1 MGEKLKSAPVYF
13 AIAQARHNTVLR
25 LGSYA
30 ADIQDR
36 MRKAGYPDFQKAV
49 SMAFNL
55 MPQIGEEK
63 HTQNQ
68 PRVEQV
74 ERLIFS
80 SSDYSK
86 GFIVEQNALSFQTTE
101 YDTFETFADEFSK
114 GLGIIH
120 ECITLAHSERVGLRY
135 LDAIVPLNGEAGL
148 GDYLV
153 PGVLGLGN
161 NLPDSVEVSRS
172 FTETHIRTAECVI
185 LARTIIQAGPLGFP
199 MDLQPM
205 GVKIAER
212 FQSINGVHA
221 IIDTDASIE
230 GRHTFDVDAIKAQL
244 RKLRNGV
251 GLAFDAIVT
260 PSAIAEWKI

>member
-1 MGEKLKSAPVYF
+1 MGEKLKNAPVYF
-13 AIAQARHNTVLR
+13 VIAQARHNTVLR
-25 LGSYA
+25 LGFYA

-101 YDTFETFADEFSK
+101 YDTFETFADEFAK

-120 ECITLAHSERVGLRY
+120 ECVTLAHSERVGLRY
-135 LDAIVPLNGEAGL
+135 LDAIVPSNGEAGL

-161 NLPDSVEVSRS
+161 NLPDSVEISHS
-172 FTETHIRTAECVI
+172 FTETHIRTVDSVV

-199 MDLQPM
+199 MDLQPL

-230 GRHTFDVDAIKAQL
+230 GRHPFDVDAIQAQL
-244 RKLRNGV
+244 KTLRHGV
-251 GLAFDAIVT
+251 GLAFDAVVM
-260 PSAIAEWKI
+260 PSAIAEWKV

>member
-1 MGEKLKSAPVYF
+1 MGEKPKNSLVYF

-30 ADIQDR
+30 AYIQDR
-36 MRKAGYPDFQKAV
+36 MRKAGYPDFQKTV
-49 SMAFNL
+49 SMAFDL

-74 ERLIFS
+74 ERLIFL

-86 GFIVEQNALSFQTTE
+86 GFIVEQNALSFQTTK
-101 YDTFETFADEFSK
+101 YDTFETFADEFAK

-120 ECITLAHSERVGLRY
+120 ECVTLAHSERVGLRY
-135 LDAIVPLNGEAGL
+135 LGAIVPSNGEAGL

-153 PGVLGLGN
+153 AGVLGLGE
-161 NLPDSVEVSRS
+161 NLPDSVEVSHS
-172 FTETHIRTAECVI
+172 LTETQILTAECVV

-205 GVKIAER
+205 GTKIAER
-212 FQSINGVHA
+212 FQSIDGVHA
-221 IIDTDASIE
+221 IIDADASSE
-230 GRHTFDVDAIKAQL
+230 GRHSFDVDAIKAQL
-244 RKLRNGV
+244 KKLRNGV
-251 GLAFDAIVT
+251 ALAFDALVT
-260 PSAIAEWKI
+260 PVARAEWKL

>member
-1 MGEKLKSAPVYF
+1 MGEKPKNSLVYF

-36 MRKAGYPDFQKAV
+36 MRKAGYPDFQKTV
-49 SMAFNL
+49 SMAFDL

-74 ERLIFS
+74 ERLIFL

-86 GFIVEQNALSFQTTE
+86 GFIVEQNALSFQTTK
-101 YDTFETFADEFSK
+101 YDTFETFADEFAK

-120 ECITLAHSERVGLRY
+120 ECVTLAHSERVGLRY
-135 LDAIVPLNGEAGL
+135 LGAIVPSNGEAGL

-153 PGVLGLGN
+153 PGVLGLGE
-161 NLPDSVEVSRS
+161 NLPDSVEVSHS
-172 FTETHIRTAECVI
+172 LTETQILTAECVV

-205 GVKIAER
+205 GTKIAER
-212 FQSINGVHA
+212 FQSIDGVHA
-221 IIDTDASIE
+221 IIDADASSE
-230 GRHTFDVDAIKAQL
+230 GRHSFDVDAIKAQL
-244 RKLRNGV
+244 KKLRNGV
-251 GLAFDAIVT
+251 ALAFDALVT
-260 PSAIAEWKI
+260 PVARAEWKL

>member
-1 MGEKLKSAPVYF
+1 MGEKLKNAPVYF

-55 MPQIGEEK
+55 MPQIGEER
-63 HTQNQ
+63 HMQNQ
-68 PRVEQV
+68 PRTEQV

-101 YDTFETFADEFSK
+101 YDTFETFTDEFAK

-120 ECITLAHSERVGLRY
+120 ECLTLAHSERVGLRY
-135 LDAIVPLNGEAGL
+135 LDAIVPSNGEAGL
-148 GDYLV
+148 CDYLV
-153 PGVLGLGN
+153 PGVLGLGSY
-161 NLPDSVEVSRS
+161 LPNSVEVSHS
-172 FTETHIRTAECVI
+172 FTETHIRTAECVV

-212 FQSINGVHA
+212 FQSVNGVHA

-244 RKLRNGV
+244 KTLRNGV